1 MRASAPG
8 MQFRSASHEMD
19 ALRSRSA
26 PTSCDRKT
34 GFGSRTKRLYQAP
47 DWWCPVVDFT
57 VGAGP
62 WLLAVGAAAAGLT
75 ALIEHTEGTGQ
86 WMKDN
91 LANEAAL
98 TALSSML
105 SFLVVARI
113 SANLSQNASVVGMFG
128 SLCGSTVGLALN
140 LRGLATHVRNEEGCT
155 SKLGVVI
162 ASLPHAA
169 YHKAAGHPEEDLF
182 RFPGPSTV
190 PAYRAFIAAAP
201 LPICDDEPGAY
212 ADFLKLKRATKLPVF
227 ETLMLQATS
236 YIQDLEK
243 KNHVAVPKVGILMKG
258 LNAIADIEGN
268 LSGTLGFE
276 PARIIDIVVYMLFV
290 LYYLL
295 LLIATLIPQSSW
307 SSIWVS
313 MIVVLSTAGLY
324 GISARLKNPFR
335 DRGGGQNQ
343 RSSVRKAV
351 LDTEKQVTAVMDSLA
366 SIQIGFASPFACAP

>member
-1 MRASAPG
+1 MPSSGVFAAYESIP
-8 MQFRSASHEMD
+8 
-19 ALRSRSA
+19 L
-26 PTSCDRKT
+26 TCDRKK
-34 GFGSRTKRLYQAP
+34 GFHSRTKRVYQAP
-47 DWWCPVVDFT
+47 DWWCPVADFAF
-57 VGAGP
+57 GAGP

-75 ALIEHTEGTGQ
+75 AVIEHTEGTGQ

-105 SFLVVARI
+105 SFLVVTRI

-128 SLCGSTVGLALN
+128 SLCGSALGLALD
-140 LRGLATHVRNEEGCT
+140 LRGLATHVRDEEGCT
-155 SKLGVVI
+155 SKLGLAI

-169 YHKAAGHPEEDLF
+169 YHKAAGHPENDLF
-182 RFPGPSTV
+182 RFSEKST
-190 PAYRAFIAAAP
+190 AYREFIAAAP
-201 LPICDDEPGAY
+201 LPICDDEHGAY
-212 ADFLKLKRATKLPVF
+212 ADFLKLKGATGLPVF
-227 ETLMLQATS
+227 EALMLQATS

-243 KNHVAVPKVGILMKG
+243 KSYVAVPKVSILMNK
-258 LNAIADIEGN
+258 LNAIADTEGN
-268 LSGTLGFE
+268 LTSTLGFE
-276 PARIIDIVVYMLFV
+276 SARIIDIVVYMLFV

-343 RSSVRKAV
+343 RSSVSKTV
-351 LDTEKQVTAVMDSLA
+351 LDTEKRITAVMDSLA
-366 SIQIGFASPFACAP
+366 SIRLGFAGPFA